1 MLPLTLFVKSVRG
14 YYFVEGEFCFMD
26 RMDRIDSTN
35 STVLPAGQG
44 QADFATGSLQ
54 FIGTATVLLRYAG
67 FTILTDPN
75 FLHQGDKVHIGYGL
89 TSTRLTN
96 PALALEDLPPLDL
109 VVLSHMH
116 EDHFDRL
123 VAERLDK
130 TVPIITTHHA
140 AVSLEQKGFKAARAL
155 ETWENVTFN
164 KGDATLRIS
173 SMPGKHGPGLLQA
186 ALPPVMGSMLEFQT
200 GSGKTPL
207 RLYITGDTLLVDQ
220 LREIPRR
227 FPDIDLAV
235 LHLGGTKVFGIML
248 TMDGKQGVEVIKIIA
263 PKTAIPVHYNDYTVF
278 KSPLEDF
285 KRAVE
290 AAELQPLVKYLA
302 HGETYNFEIPA
313 SRR

>member
-1 MLPLTLFVKSVRG
+1 
-14 YYFVEGEFCFMD
+14 MD